1 VGTLPHSRAFT
12 RNNGPITV
20 GVGLIRRM
28 FRLHGNALDNAARS
42 VEADDKARRARHS
55 AAEALA
61 RLVNS
66 SP

>member
-1 VGTLPHSRAFT
+1 VGTPSHSRAFT
-12 RNNGPITV
+12 RTNGPITV

-28 FRLHGNALDNAARS
+28 IRLHGNALDNAARS
-42 VEADDKARRARHS
+42 VEADDEARRERHS